1 MISFKIMHWWRAV
14 LAFFLI
20 NTGLVLLFAS
30 IWHGI
35 QSYSCCCLNNINTF
49 SDSVLL
55 SIEIHS
61 TIGFGGRS
69 VSGKCILNIFVLLLQ
84 HCITY
89 ITNGMLLTVLLNELT
104 FKNRRQKKKQICKEL
119 ESFHPPRKHI
129 NTCTELIKHI

>member
-1 MISFKIMHWWRAV
+1 MHWWRVV

-20 NTGLVLLFAS
+20 NTGLVLIFAS
-30 IWHGI
+30 IWYGI
-35 QSYSCCCLNNINTF
+35 QSYSCCCLNNISTF
-49 SDSVLL
+49 SDSILL

-69 VSGKCILNIFVLLLQ
+69 VRGDCILNIFVLFLQ

-89 ITNGMLLTVLLNELT
+89 ITNGVLLTVLLNK
-104 FKNRRQKKKQICKEL
+104 FNNRQQQKKEICMEL
-119 ESFHPPRKHI
+119 ESFHPTRKHI